1 MARPAGLFVTGTDTG
16 VGKTVVAQA
25 IIAALAQ
32 LDLDVAAMKP
42 VETGVGPNGPED
54 AQALAKAIR
63 HSEPLDV
70 ICPLQ
75 FSLPA
80 APLVAAEDAQRP
92 LEVGKIREVWKQ
104 IRERHDFVVVEGA
117 GGLLVPL
124 VEDLDMAGLASEMEL
139 PIVIVARAA
148 LGTINHTQLTLR
160 EADRRGLEVLGV
172 VFSHQAGPLS
182 EADQKNFAALKK
194 SLGPLVIGEIPFL
207 ANPENINPDLLNG
220 PNLWKRLNPK

>member
-16 VGKTVVAQA
+16 VGKTIVAQA
-25 IIAALAQ
+25 IIGALAQ
-32 LDLDVAAMKP
+32 LNLDVAALKP

-63 HSEPLDV
+63 HSEPLEV

-80 APLVAAEDAQRP
+80 APFVAAEDAQQP
-92 LEVGKIREVWKQ
+92 LEVRKIRDAWNQ

-117 GGLLVPL
+117 GGLLVP
-124 VEDLDMAGLASEMEL
+124 VTDDLDMAGLAAELEL

-148 LGTINHTQLTLR
+148 LGTINHTRLTLR
-160 EADRRGLEVLGV
+160 EAERRGLEVIGV

-182 EADQKNFAALKK
+182 DADQKNFAALKK
-194 SLGPLVIGEIPFL
+194 SLGPLVVGEIPFL
-207 ANPENINPDLLNG
+207 SDPAKVSPDLLDG
-220 PNLWKRLNPK
+220 AEIWDRLDPK

>member
-25 IIAALAQ
+25 IIGALAE

-80 APLVAAEDAQRP
+80 APLVAAEDAQQP
-92 LEVGKIREVWKQ
+92 LEVGKIREAWKQ

-124 VEDLDMAGLASEMEL
+124 IDDLDMAGLASEMEI

-148 LGTINHTQLTLR
+148 LGTINHTLLTLR
-160 EADRRGLEVLGV
+160 EAKRRALEVVGV

-182 EADQKNFAALKK
+182 DADQKNFAALKK

-207 ANPENINPDLLNG
+207 SHPETVAPDLLDG
-220 PNLWKRLNPK
+220 PDLWKRLEPK

>member
-16 VGKTVVAQA
+16 VGKTIVAQA
-25 IIAALAQ
+25 IIGALAQ
-32 LDLDVAAMKP
+32 LNLDVAALKP

-63 HSEPLDV
+63 HSEPLEV

-80 APLVAAEDAQRP
+80 APFVAAEDAQQP
-92 LEVGKIREVWKQ
+92 LEVRKIRDAWNQ

-117 GGLLVPL
+117 GGLLVP
-124 VEDLDMAGLASEMEL
+124 VTDDLDMAGLAAELEL

-148 LGTINHTQLTLR
+148 LGTINHTRLTLR
-160 EADRRGLEVLGV
+160 EAERRGLEVIGV

-182 EADQKNFAALKK
+182 DADQKNFAALKK
-194 SLGPLVIGEIPFL
+194 SLGPLVVGEIPFL
-207 ANPENINPDLLNG
+207 SDPAKVGPDLLDG
-220 PNLWKRLNPK
+220 AEIWDRLDPK